1 MKEYLDLIEQTLDAV
16 LPQTRPDILF
26 SAMRYA
32 VGTGG
37 KRIRPLVCLAS
48 AVAVGGKAEDAKYP
62 AAAIELLHNYTLIH
76 DDLPAMDNDRERR
89 GKPTV
94 WVKFG
99 EANAILAGDALLALA
114 YRVAAK
120 APRNVAAIVDVLG
133 EKGVGVVQGQVEDVR
148 RETEDGGEDAKYPAA
163 AIELLHNYTLIH
175 DDLPAMDNDR
185 ERRGKPTVWVRF
197 GEANAILAGD
207 ALLALAYR
215 VAAKAPRNVAAIVDV
230 LGEKGVGVVQ
240 GQVEDVRR
248 ETLDGSQVSGLKSS
262 SDDFIYRHKTADL
275 FIAAAAMGG
284 LAGGGSEADVA
295 ALKEF
300 ALNLGLAFQYE
311 DDLLDGD
318 GLYPPEETERRV
330 HETTAAAIAAL
341 DRLPGDTT
349 FLRDLAQK
357 LIGRKV

>member
-1 MKEYLDLIEQTLDAV
+1 MMAWEPMKDLVEKTLDEV
-16 LPQTRPDILF
+16 LPRAEARPAAL
-26 SAMRYA
+26 SEAMRYA

-37 KRIRPLVCLAS
+37 KRIRPLICLAS
-48 AVAVGGKAEDAKYP
+48 AVAVGGRVEDAKYP

-114 YRVAAK
+114 YQVAAK

-133 EKGVGVVQGQVEDVR
+133 EKGVGVVQGQVEDV
-148 RETEDGGEDAKYPAA
+148 EA
-163 AIELLHNYTLIH
+163 
-175 DDLPAMDNDR
+175 
-185 ERRGKPTVWVRF
+185 ERSRG
-197 GEANAILAGD
+197 
-207 ALLALAYR
+207 
-215 VAAKAPRNVAAIVDV
+215 
-230 LGEKGVGVVQ
+230 
-240 GQVEDVRR
+240 
-248 ETLDGSQVSGLKSS
+248 SSCSS
-262 SDDFIYRHKTADL
+262 SSRISFIYRHKTADL

-318 GLYPPEETERRV
+318 GIYPPDETERLVR
-330 HETTAAAIAAL
+330 ETTAAAVAAL
-341 DRLPGDTT
+341 DQLPCDTT
-349 FLRDLAQK
+349 FLRELAHK

>member
-1 MKEYLDLIEQTLDAV
+1 MLGLVEKTLDEVLPRAEERPAV
-16 LPQTRPDILF
+16 L
-26 SAMRYA
+26 SEAMRYA

-37 KRIRPLVCLAS
+37 KRIRPLICLAS

-99 EANAILAGDALLALA
+99 EPNAILAGDALLALA

-133 EKGVGVVQGQVEDVR
+133 EKGVGVVRGQVEDVSSS
-148 RETEDGGEDAKYPAA
+148 K
-163 AIELLHNYTLIH
+163 
-175 DDLPAMDNDR
+175 
-185 ERRGKPTVWVRF
+185 F
-197 GEANAILAGD
+197 
-207 ALLALAYR
+207 
-215 VAAKAPRNVAAIVDV
+215 
-230 LGEKGVGVVQ
+230 
-240 GQVEDVRR
+240 
-248 ETLDGSQVSGLKSS
+248 QVSSSRPETCNLKLET
-262 SDDFIYRHKTADL
+262 DIDFIYRHKTADL

-284 LAGGGSEADVA
+284 LAGGGSEPDVA

-318 GLYPPEETERRV
+318 GLYPREKTEELVR
-330 HETTAAAIAAL
+330 ETTAAAVAAL
-341 DRLPGDTT
+341 GKLSGDTT
-349 FLRDLAQK
+349 FLRELAQK

>member
-1 MKEYLDLIEQTLDAV
+1 MAVKDDLELIERTIDEV
-16 LPQTRPDILF
+16 LPRTEERPAAL
-26 SAMRYA
+26 SEAMRYA

-48 AVAVGGKAEDAKYP
+48 AVAVGGAAEDAKYP

-114 YRVAAK
+114 YKVAAK

-133 EKGVGVVQGQVEDVR
+133 EKGVGVVQGQVEDIDFHCS
-148 RETEDGGEDAKYPAA
+148 TS
-163 AIELLHNYTLIH
+163 
-175 DDLPAMDNDR
+175 DLQPS
-185 ERRGKPTVWVRF
+185 TC
-197 GEANAILAGD
+197 
-207 ALLALAYR
+207 
-215 VAAKAPRNVAAIVDV
+215 
-230 LGEKGVGVVQ
+230 
-240 GQVEDVRR
+240 
-248 ETLDGSQVSGLKSS
+248 
-262 SDDFIYRHKTADL
+262 DFIYRHKTADL
-275 FIAAAAMGG
+275 FIAAAAMGA

-318 GLYPPEETERRV
+318 GIYPREKTEALV
-330 HETTAAAIAAL
+330 NETTAAAIAAL
-341 DRLPGDTT
+341 EQLPGDTT
-349 FLRDLAQK
+349 FLRELAQK
-357 LIGRKV
+357 LVGRKV

>member
-1 MKEYLDLIEQTLDAV
+1 MMAWEPMKDLVEKTLDEV
-16 LPQTRPDILF
+16 LPRAEARPAAL
-26 SAMRYA
+26 SEAMRYA

-114 YRVAAK
+114 YQVAAK

-133 EKGVGVVQGQVEDVR
+133 EKGVGVVQGQVEDV
-148 RETEDGGEDAKYPAA
+148 EA
-163 AIELLHNYTLIH
+163 
-175 DDLPAMDNDR
+175 
-185 ERRGKPTVWVRF
+185 ERSRG
-197 GEANAILAGD
+197 
-207 ALLALAYR
+207 
-215 VAAKAPRNVAAIVDV
+215 
-230 LGEKGVGVVQ
+230 
-240 GQVEDVRR
+240 
-248 ETLDGSQVSGLKSS
+248 SSCSS
-262 SDDFIYRHKTADL
+262 SSRISFIYRHKTADL

-284 LAGGGSEADVA
+284 LAGGGSDADVA
-295 ALKEF
+295 ALREF

-318 GLYPPEETERRV
+318 GIYPPDETERLV
-330 HETTAAAIAAL
+330 HETTAAAVAAL
-341 DRLPGDTT
+341 DQLPCDTT
-349 FLRDLAQK
+349 FLRELAHK